1 MKKFLAIIVLG
12 LFTSSNV
19 YAEVYYCVDKDSNG
33 FHSKDGSDKTYER
46 RWFKPK
52 RFKANIDFSK
62 WTFKSQDLNYNVTCQ
77 NVPGQKWSMQCP
89 NSFGVIVTIDGSTP
103 SNDVLNYYRASTY
116 GRGDSL
122 VVAYGTCEIF

>member
-19 YAEVYYCVDKDSNG
+19 FAEVYYCVDKDANG
-33 FHSKDGSDKTYER
+33 FQSQDNSDKTYER
-46 RWFKPK
+46 AWFKPK
-52 RFKANIDFSK
+52 RFKANIDFNK
-62 WTFKSQDLNYNVTCQ
+62 WAFKSKDLNYDVVCHK
-77 NVPGQKWSMQCP
+77 VPGQKWSMQCAG
-89 NSFGVIVTIDGSTP
+89 SFGEIVTIDGSTP
-103 SNDVLNYYRASTY
+103 TNDILKYYRASTY